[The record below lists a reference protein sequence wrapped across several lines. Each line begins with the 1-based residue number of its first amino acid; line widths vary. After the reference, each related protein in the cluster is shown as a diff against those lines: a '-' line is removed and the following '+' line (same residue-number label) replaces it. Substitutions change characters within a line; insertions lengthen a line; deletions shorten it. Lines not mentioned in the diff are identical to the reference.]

1 MEEYIQPLWI
11 VIFLFLALTVLFIL
25 SKLLIIRNK
34 LKLINDYSQK
44 IEALYAVD
52 ESEFDEEL
60 EE

>member
-11 VIFLFLALTVLFIL
+11 VIFLFLALTVLYIL

-52 ESEFDEEL
+52 ESGLDEEL